1 MGKLTG
7 KLEFAAAWSFRE
19 ALKNGGA
26 ETKLSM
32 VLMGLGNIVHK
43 QVAKGLI
50 YMAIE
55 AAFTASPCWEVSA
68 PWGSRWSGTR

>member
-1 MGKLTG
+1 MGK

-32 VLMGLGNIVHK
+32 V
-43 QVAKGLI
+43 
-50 YMAIE
+50 
-55 AAFTASPCWEVSA
+55 
-68 PWGSRWSGTR
+68 